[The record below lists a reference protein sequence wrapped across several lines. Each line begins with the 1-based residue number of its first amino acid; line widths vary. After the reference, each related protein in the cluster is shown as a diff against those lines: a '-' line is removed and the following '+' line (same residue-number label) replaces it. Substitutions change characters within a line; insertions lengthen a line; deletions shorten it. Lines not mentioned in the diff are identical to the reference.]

1 MIFFT
6 RNKLMFSHTF
16 FRRSRP
22 FYVLKRV
29 FAKPDPLK
37 STVWHTVFL
46 HVFIRFPP
54 SKGAKP
60 NLTSYPSV
68 FLRIHVS
75 VEKPVTFLDAVRTFA
90 SLQMLTALLLS
101 KYPSDRGKR
110 SDGVYKTKPDSSCRT
125 SRFQFDGSVYHTSL
139 FHDLYHPT
147 LSDRDR

>member
-16 FRRSRP
+16 FRQSRP
-22 FYVLKRV
+22 FYVLKRL

-46 HVFIRFPP
+46 HVFLRFPP
-54 SKGAKP
+54 SKGQTQP
-60 NLTSYPSV
+60 DIISDC

-90 SLQMLTALLLS
+90 SLQMLTGLLLS

-125 SRFQFDGSVYHTSL
+125 SQFQFDGSVHHRSP